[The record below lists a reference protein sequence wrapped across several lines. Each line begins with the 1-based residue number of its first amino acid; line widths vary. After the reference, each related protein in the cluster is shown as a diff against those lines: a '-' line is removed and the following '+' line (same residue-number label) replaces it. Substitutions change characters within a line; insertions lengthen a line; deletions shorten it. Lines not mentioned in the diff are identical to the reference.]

1 MAKKEKKQTKTCLYM
16 YSYRLVQI
24 QCTSIEVIILKHWW
38 NTRKKKQKEEKKT
51 LSTNALCVIKSV
63 RIHYRITQPFF
74 FFFWK
79 TKLMEYISTTSLSLQ
94 GGKTMW
100 VSKHSRNY
108 LDQGEQDFG
117 LTRLTLE
124 MISLEFSLCRA
135 AETLTL
141 QFVI

>member
-1 MAKKEKKQTKTCLYM
+1 MCYKIITLQNYSTFFVVLKNKTSGVYI
-16 YSYRLVQI
+16 Y
-24 QCTSIEVIILKHWW
+24 
-38 NTRKKKQKEEKKT
+38 N
-51 LSTNALCVIKSV
+51 
-63 RIHYRITQPFF
+63 
-74 FFFWK
+74 
-79 TKLMEYISTTSLSLQ
+79 KLEL
-94 GGKTMW
+94 GGEG
-100 VSKHSRNY
+100 VSKHLGND

>member
-1 MAKKEKKQTKTCLYM
+1 MAKKEKKQSKIYLYV
-16 YSYRLVQI
+16 YKLVQI
-24 QCTSIEVIILKHWW
+24 QCTSIDVII
-38 NTRKKKQKEEKKT
+38 
-51 LSTNALCVIKSV
+51 
-63 RIHYRITQPFF
+63 
-74 FFFWK
+74 
-79 TKLMEYISTTSLSLQ
+79 
-94 GGKTMW
+94 
-100 VSKHSRNY
+100 SKHSGND